1 MRTYKIIF
9 TQPERKG
16 VSVSGICQR
25 KDGRNYYLTVDGT
38 IHKDSLPQ
46 GEHILWN
53 YRLSSFGEVK
63 IGADTKKRS
72 YSYIYVPEKHD
83 QVGMKSQEDR
93 NHAAKMTA
101 LVEYVKAHPEV
112 AYYEGDPATSEQ
124 KNPNYNLKV
133 SRGINF
139 VMVDETA
146 IEERDFDLNR
156 KKRKAMTYLD
166 EVYDNCEK
174 TKNFQP
180 LIDLCYGL
188 NTSAKPYMN
197 DKKINYNKLE
207 EFIDNAPQRFIA
219 FYENK
224 SESRITILLRK
235 ATIGIDKDT
244 PALINIVGGAYYF
257 NNEVIGHNEG
267 DALFFLRTNQKV
279 VDFLESALKGD
290 LSEKE
295 QDKAENKLEQ
305 AVLEASD
312 KELIKRENTI
322 DKAAEIRAYVDKQ
335 LAKFQKAAKSE
346 EKTNI
351 LIGELQ
357 IEVDG
362 YEPQNKTAFINMF
375 NALARKQELPE
386 AVVLN

>member
-16 VSVSGICQR
+16 VSVSGLCQR
-25 KDGRNYYLTVDGT
+25 KDGKNYYLTIDGVM
-38 IHKDSLPQ
+38 HKDVLPQ
-46 GEHILWN
+46 GEHLLWN
-53 YRLSSFGEVK
+53 YRLSSFGEQKV
-63 IGADTKKRS
+63 GNDSKKRS
-72 YSYIYVPEKHD
+72 FSYIHVPEKHD
-83 QVGMKSQEDR
+83 IKTNEDR
-93 NHAAKMTA
+93 AHHAKMTA
-101 LVEYVKAHPEV
+101 LADYIKAHPEV
-112 AYYEGDPATSEQ
+112 AYYEGDPNTSEQ

-139 VMVDETA
+139 VMIDETA

-188 NTSAKPYMN
+188 NTSTKPYLN
-197 DKKINYNKLE
+197 DRKINYNKLE
-207 EFIDNAPQRFIA
+207 EFIDKAPQRFIA

-235 ATIGIDKDT
+235 ATIGIEKDVQ
-244 PALINIVGGAYYF
+244 PLINIVGGAYYF

-267 DALFFLRTNQKV
+267 DALFFLRTNQKI
-279 VDFLESALKGD
+279 VDFLEAALKGE
-290 LSEKE
+290 LTEKE
-295 QDKAENKLEQ
+295 QDMAENKLEQ

-312 KELIKRENTI
+312 REVIKRDNTI

-335 LAKFQKAAKSE
+335 LAKFQKVTKNA

-357 IEVDG
+357 IEIDG
-362 YEPQNKTAFINMF
+362 YEPQNKAAFINMF
-375 NALARKQELPE
+375 NALAKKQELPE
-386 AVVLN
+386 AVTLN